1 MLSFLQNF
9 GKRKSSSRPILTP
22 SESTDSALPSSS
34 HDKDSTPATSTAD
47 TSSIAI
53 DTTPK
58 PRGRVD
64 GSRSL
69 RASRSHISSYNENIL
84 SGSAKHGYRKK
95 GVDTTSRAVSG
106 ETLVEGKSESPSNFL
121 YRSTQGLDQSWSLGS
136 LPGDNLHIPT
146 ETDDALKRRKSTR
159 LSVFE
164 FASSVVEQ
172 TKTVL
177 GKRGR
182 EPMHVEKEQAPAFKR
197 ELRHSAVSLDPG
209 TPSFE
214 GPLNK
219 RLRLAN
225 ELGDSLSIPPVRS
238 TRKPSIRPV
247 KRWLSQGLYVG
258 QDSDFDPRL
267 TTAKN
272 KLKKANTKPDRSQRR
287 SVLPL
292 PMFAGQRTL
301 ETGRNYK
308 LPFDVFSPL
317 PPGQPKPDEWKKTH
331 KNVFI
336 GDAAAVW
343 RKSRLEPSRCVCA
356 QERGCDHSCLNRHML
371 YECDDT
377 NCNVGRDCC
386 TNRSFDG
393 LKQRHKK
400 GGKYNIGVEVIKT
413 TDRGYGVRSN
423 RTFEPHQIIVEYTGE
438 IITQDEC
445 DDRMENRYK
454 DNECFYLM
462 EFDQRMILDATRG
475 SIARFIN
482 HSCEPNCE
490 MIKMTVAGKPRMAL
504 FAGDNGIMTGEELT
518 YDYNFNPYSVK
529 NVQQCRCG
537 APNCRG
543 VLGPKPKEIKD
554 ALKPLT
560 TGGKR
565 KLQQA
570 IEDGYQTVTKRRKL
584 NIPTGVRNALSNAK
598 AQTTGSLLTKSR
610 IRGGAEDEENEGL
623 VKAPLKTSLRRSNS
637 TSILE
642 KASLKT
648 RTVIHSYSRRR
659 STATLAVK
667 EEPTHEEEQDDQRPM
682 SRRSSVKAAANS
694 MRKNVVRTVKRGG
707 RGTPGGRQGKSIR
720 VIEKA

>member
-9 GKRKSSSRPILTP
+9 GKRKSSSQPILTRSGSP
-22 SESTDSALPSSS
+22 DSAMLSSTNDS
-34 HDKDSTPATSTAD
+34 ISKADKDSTPATSTAD
-47 TSSIAI
+47 TSSIAFE
-53 DTTPK
+53 TTPK
-58 PRGRVD
+58 PSERGE
-64 GSRSL
+64 GSRAL
-69 RASRSHISSYNENIL
+69 RPSRSNISSYNENVL

-95 GVDTTSRAVSG
+95 GVDSASRAVSG
-106 ETLVEGKSESPSNFL
+106 ETLVDGKTDSPTGFL
-121 YRSTQGLDQSWSLGS
+121 HRTTQGLNQGWSLGS
-136 LPGDNLHIPT
+136 LPGDNLPVKV
-146 ETDDALKRRKSTR
+146 EDEVKRRKSTR

-182 EPMHVEKEQAPAFKR
+182 ETNQTPAMKQDMGQ
-197 ELRHSAVSLDPG
+197 SAVTLNAE

-214 GPLNK
+214 GPVSK

-225 ELGDSLSIPPVRS
+225 EFGDSHSVSPPRA

-258 QDSDFDPRL
+258 QDPDFDPRL

-272 KLKKANTKPDRSQRR
+272 KLKKANTKHDASQRR
-287 SVLPL
+287 SVLPM
-292 PMFAGQRTL
+292 PMFAGQRIL

-343 RKSRLEPSRCVCA
+343 RKSRFEASRCVCT
-356 QERGCDHSCLNRHML
+356 QESGCDHSCLNRHMF

-377 NCNVGRDCC
+377 NCNVGQDRC

-413 TDRGYGVRSN
+413 ADRGYGVRSN

-462 EFDQRMILDATRG
+462 EFDQKMILDATRG

-504 FAGDNGIMTGEELT
+504 FAGENGIMTGEELT

-537 APNCRG
+537 APTCRG
-543 VLGPKPKEIKD
+543 ILGPKPKEIKD

-570 IEDGYQTVTKRRKL
+570 IEDGIQTVTKKRKI
-584 NIPTGVRNALSNAK
+584 NIPTGVRNALSNAR
-598 AQTTGSLLTKSR
+598 AQTTGSLTTRTKVQ
-610 IRGGAEDEENEGL
+610 AAKEDDKNEDS
-623 VKAPLKTSLRRSNS
+623 VKTSLRRIKS
-637 TSILE
+637 TSMLE
-642 KASLKT
+642 KASSKT
-648 RTVIHSYSRRR
+648 KTAMNTYSRRR
-659 STATLAVK
+659 STATLAFK
-667 EEPTHEEEQDDQRPM
+667 EEEVQEEEEDDNRPM
-682 SRRSSVKAAANS
+682 SRRSSVKAAAS
-694 MRKNVVRTVKRGG
+694 SVRKNVVRTVKRGG
-707 RGTPGGRQGKSIR
+707 RGAAGGRTGKSIR
-720 VIEKA
+720 VIEDA